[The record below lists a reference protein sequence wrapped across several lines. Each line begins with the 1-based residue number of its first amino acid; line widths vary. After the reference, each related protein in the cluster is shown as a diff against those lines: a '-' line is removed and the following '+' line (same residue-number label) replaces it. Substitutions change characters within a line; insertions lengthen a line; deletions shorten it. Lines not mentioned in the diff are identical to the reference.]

1 MENDLWNWSLMP
13 KRLGTTGLL
22 QMHWQKN
29 YASSTMKN
37 HSNNISQ
44 IENDSSPET
53 KLNIIE
59 YCNHTGREFKVA
71 LVKKL
76 SELKENSGSSMSLLI
91 KLMNRRS
98 ISP

>member
-1 MENDLWNWSLMP
+1 MP

-29 YASSTMKN
+29 YASSTIKN
-37 HSNNISQ
+37 YSNNIPQ

-53 KLNIIE
+53 KLNVIE
-59 YCNHTGREFKVA
+59 YCSHTGREFRVA
-71 LVKKL
+71 LMKKL
-76 SELKENSGSSMSLLI
+76 CELKENSGSSMSLLI